1 MVNPRAMSF
10 KLNLSPASGFSL
22 PEHHIIHVQG
32 SDAGAFLQAQLMN
45 DVAVLTDGEWQ
56 YNGWLNAQGRVLA
69 LFQLAK
75 LSAEHFLVV
84 LPALPPGWLIENL
97 KRFVFRSK
105 VNFSLEQ
112 KLSVQGEILPAEPV
126 ADAAC
131 GIIGDQQQ
139 GYSLDIPHAPINRRL
154 YFLPAPGRFDAEAVD
169 QWHCLDMAVGW
180 VWIDQARQALW
191 TPQMLSV
198 QRLNAFSLKK
208 GCYPGQEIVAR
219 THYLGKSKRQL
230 QALGGLGLS
239 AGQALQQNGLDIGK
253 VVNANRAGSFG
264 VAVLLTDI
272 DRSAPILNNSG
283 ALELISLP

>member
-1 MVNPRAMSF
+1 MSF

-22 PEHHIIHVQG
+22 PEHRIIHVQG

-45 DVAVLTDGEWQ
+45 DVAALSDGEWQ
-56 YNGWLNAQGRVLA
+56 YNGWLNPQGRVLA

-75 LSAEHFLVV
+75 LSAGHFLII
-84 LPALPPGWLIENL
+84 LPALPPEWLIDNL
-97 KRFVFRSK
+97 KRYVFRSK

-112 KLSVQGEILPAEPV
+112 NLSAQGEILPAEPAGV
-126 ADAAC
+126 SVNS
-131 GIIGDQQQ
+131 IVGDERQ
-139 GYSLDIPHAPINRRL
+139 GYSLDIPHAPGKRRL
-154 YFLPAPGRFDAEAVD
+154 QLRPAPGRSDAEAVD
-169 QWHCLDMAVGW
+169 RWHCLDMAGGW
-180 VWIDQARQALW
+180 VWIDQALQALW

-230 QALGGLGLS
+230 AALSGLGLA
-239 AGQALQQNGLDIGK
+239 AGQALQQNGLDVGK
-253 VVNANRAGSFG
+253 VVNANRAGSFA

-272 DRSAPILNNSG
+272 DPSSPILNSSG
-283 ALELISLP
+283 ALELVSLP